1 MDHSL
6 RLQSCAW
13 LYFLTMD
20 RYPRDYLA
28 LALDN
33 CASRARITQLVEA
46 TSGHIGTFKIGLEQ
60 FTRFGPTLVTELRNS
75 GRRIFLDLKLHDI
88 PNTVA
93 KAVGAAS
100 ELGVDFLT
108 IHTMGGEETMKAAV
122 QAARE
127 ARTAG
132 RRPPKLIGVTVLTSI
147 SEAVLREELGISRSI
162 PDQVAHLARAAAS
175 CGLDGIVCAAPD
187 LSAVRPFVP
196 AGFEIVTPGIRP
208 AGADRHD
215 QSRTATPEEAVRMG
229 ATLLVLGRAITGAG
243 EPRRAARGIVE
254 GIGRSAAI

>member
-1 MDHSL
+1 
-6 RLQSCAW
+6 
-13 LYFLTMD
+13 MD
-20 RYPRDYLA
+20 RYPQDFLA

-33 CASRARITQLVEA
+33 CVSRAGITQLVEA

-60 FTRFGPTLVTELRNS
+60 FTRYGPSLVAELRDT

-108 IHTMGGEETMKAAV
+108 VHTMGGSRMM
-122 QAARE
+122 QAAAEAAQE
-127 ARTAG
+127 ARKAG
-132 RRPPKLIGVTVLTSI
+132 RMPPKLIGVTVLTSI
-147 SEAVLREELGISRSI
+147 SERMLSEELGISRSI
-162 PDQVAHLARAAAS
+162 PDQVAHLARAAVS

-187 LSAVRPFVP
+187 LNSVRPIVP
-196 AGFEIVTPGIRP
+196 DSFEIVTPGIRP

-229 ATLLVLGRAITGAG
+229 ATLLVLGRAVTGAE
-243 EPRRAARGIVE
+243 EPGRAAESIAAS
-254 GIGRSAAI
+254 ISAVSRA

>member
-1 MDHSL
+1 
-6 RLQSCAW
+6 
-13 LYFLTMD
+13 MD
-20 RYPRDYLA
+20 RDPRDYLA

-60 FTRFGPTLVTELRNS
+60 FTRFGPSLVAELRDS

-93 KAVGAAS
+93 RAVDAAS
-100 ELGVDFLT
+100 ELVVDFLT
-108 IHTMGGEETMKAAV
+108 IHTMGGEEMMKAAV
-122 QAARE
+122 DAARE

-147 SEAVLREELGISRSI
+147 SERMLREELGISRSI
-162 PDQVAHLARAAAS
+162 PDQVARLARAAAS

-187 LSAVRPFVP
+187 LKHLRKILPDS
-196 AGFEIVTPGIRP
+196 FEIVTPGIRP
-208 AGADRHD
+208 AGTDSHD

-229 ATLLVLGRAITGAG
+229 ATLLVVGRAITGAG
-243 EPRRAARGIVE
+243 EPGRAAEEIEAGL
-254 GIGRSAAI
+254 GAISHE